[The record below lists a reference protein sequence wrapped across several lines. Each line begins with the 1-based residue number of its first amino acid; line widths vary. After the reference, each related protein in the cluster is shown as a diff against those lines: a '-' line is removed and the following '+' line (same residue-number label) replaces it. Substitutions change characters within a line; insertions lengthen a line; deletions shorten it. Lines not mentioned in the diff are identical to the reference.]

1 MVLEVARPPL
11 YLSARECLSQLLS
24 TAAALAKE
32 VRFLSP
38 DRETTIRQAHTSEH
52 PTRRNSIYVS
62 D

>member
-32 VRFLSP
+32 VRFSP